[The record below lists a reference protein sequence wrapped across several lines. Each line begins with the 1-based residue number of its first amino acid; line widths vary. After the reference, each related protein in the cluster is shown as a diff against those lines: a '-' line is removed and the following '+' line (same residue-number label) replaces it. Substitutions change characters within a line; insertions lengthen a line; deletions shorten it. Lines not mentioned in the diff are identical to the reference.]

1 MGLYRRF
8 WLEFIGPMVGIRRWR
23 PGGGGGRAVATGRRR
38 PGGGGQAVAA
48 GALSRFDQFAVGI
61 SAAVEGNSGAT

>member
-23 PGGGGGRAVATGRRR
+23 PGGGGGRAVA
-38 PGGGGQAVAA
+38 A
-48 GALSRFDQFAVGI
+48 GALSRFDPFAVGI